1 MRLFTGIDLPEEVKE
16 RLDVLISH
24 LRAHAHLKW
33 SPAYNLH
40 ITTKFIGEWPQER
53 LTQLDSAL
61 RGLEPPSQAITIE
74 VRGLGW
80 FPNERHPR
88 VLWAGIHS
96 SPQLPDLV
104 RRTDAALSTLGI
116 QPETRDFSPH
126 LTLARIKEAVP
137 LQALRSAI
145 ANLKSDDFGTFKPAC
160 FYLYRSEPGATG
172 SIYTKLQEYPLPPQ

>member
-1 MRLFTGIDLPEEVKE
+1 MRLFTGIDLPDEIKE
-16 RLDVLISH
+16 RLDVVISH
-24 LRAHAHLKW
+24 LRVHAHLKW

-53 LTQLDSAL
+53 LKELDSTL
-61 RGLEPPSQAITIE
+61 RGVDPPAEPVSID

-88 VLWAGIHS
+88 VFWAGIHS
-96 SPQLPDLV
+96 GPQLAGLV
-104 RRTDAALSTLGI
+104 SRTDEALSKLGL
-116 QPETRDFSPH
+116 PRETREFSPH

-145 ANLKSDDFGTFKPAC
+145 SSLKSDDFGSFTPSC
-160 FYLYRSEPGATG
+160 FYLYQSQPGATG
-172 SIYTKLQEYPLPPQ
+172 SIYTKLQEYPLPLR